1 MSTST
6 TWPGGAANPTPTSY
20 SVPAAG
26 EVNWSNLSNFLNAL
40 ASGAQGTTFQ
50 KFANRVATSS
60 PITVST
66 NDCIVVSAL
75 TVPGAVAVTLPAGQ
89 TKIVYF
95 IVDGTGDAK
104 TNNIT
109 ITPNGA
115 ETINGAANLVLT
127 SNYQGVCLSFNAGTS
142 NWNVLLNNNT
152 TGSNIGGFT
161 ASRAI
166 VSDALGFLAS
176 ATTTA
181 AEIGY
186 VNGVTSSIQT
196 QLDAKVTNPLTTTGD
211 VIFASNTASPATPA
225 RLGVG
230 TTSYAL
236 LSTGT
241 LPAWGQIVN
250 ASVDAAAA
258 IAVSK
263 LAALTIDRAVVTDG
277 SGFVSAATTT
287 ATEIGYV
294 NGVTSSIQTQLDAK
308 VPTSLTSGN
317 ILVGSAGGVAT
328 SVTMS
333 NDATIIASGALT
345 IANGAITNAKV
356 NASAAID
363 FSKLATLTSTNIL
376 VGSAGNVATSVA
388 MTGDVTI
395 GNTGVTAIS
404 SGVIVNADVNAS
416 AAIDFSKLA
425 TLTSANIILGSAGN
439 VATSTAVTGDV
450 TISNAGV
457 TAISSGVIVNADVNA
472 SAAIA
477 GTKIDPAFGAQTMSV
492 TSTVNVSTI
501 AAGTQTL
508 GRYDTVGSN
517 IIGFERSRGTFASK
531 TIVADGDS
539 LGRMIWSGYQDA
551 TTAVNAAKIEALVDG
566 TPGAS
571 TDMPG
576 RLEFSTT
583 PNASGSL
590 LLRGTIDNAGKW
602 TIGTSSGTQVHAVNG
617 SLSVTGNVQVT
628 TPTIQKFTSGT
639 GTYTTAANTRWI
651 RVRLIGG
658 GGGGGPGHTS
668 TLAGGAGGNTTFGT
682 TLLVANGGTGG
693 IYSGVGGTGGSAS
706 LGAAI
711 GTALS
716 GGNGG
721 VSNAS
726 GASGVG
732 GGSQGASSAFGGEGA
747 GGYAGNAGSAAAVN
761 SGAGGGGGGVQSNS
775 VGGSG
780 GGAGGFVDAIIAAPS
795 ATYGYAVGAAGSAG
809 TGTYAGGLGGS
820 GYIEVTEYY
829 V

>member
-1 MSTST
+1 M
-6 TWPGGAANPTPTSY
+6 
-20 SVPAAG
+20 
-26 EVNWSNLSNFLNAL
+26 
-40 ASGAQGTTFQ
+40 
-50 KFANRVATSS
+50 
-60 PITVST
+60 
-66 NDCIVVSAL
+66 
-75 TVPGAVAVTLPAGQ
+75 
-89 TKIVYF
+89 
-95 IVDGTGDAK
+95 
-104 TNNIT
+104 
-109 ITPNGA
+109 
-115 ETINGAANLVLT
+115 
-127 SNYQGVCLSFNAGTS
+127 
-142 NWNVLLNNNT
+142 
-152 TGSNIGGFT
+152 
-161 ASRAI
+161 
-166 VSDALGFLAS
+166 
-176 ATTTA
+176 
-181 AEIGY
+181 
-186 VNGVTSSIQT
+186 
-196 QLDAKVTNPLTTTGD
+196 
-211 VIFASNTASPATPA
+211 
-225 RLGVG
+225 
-230 TTSYAL
+230 
-236 LSTGT
+236 
-241 LPAWGQIVN
+241 
-250 ASVDAAAA
+250 
-258 IAVSK
+258 
-263 LAALTIDRAVVTDG
+263 
-277 SGFVSAATTT
+277 
-287 ATEIGYV
+287 
-294 NGVTSSIQTQLDAK
+294 
-308 VPTSLTSGN
+308 
-317 ILVGSAGGVAT
+317 
-328 SVTMS
+328 
-333 NDATIIASGALT
+333 
-345 IANGAITNAKV
+345 
-356 NASAAID
+356 
-363 FSKLATLTSTNIL
+363 
-376 VGSAGNVATSVA
+376 
-388 MTGDVTI
+388 
-395 GNTGVTAIS
+395 
-404 SGVIVNADVNAS
+404 IVNADVNAS

-668 TLAGGAGGNTTFGT
+668 STGGGTGGTTTFGT
-682 TLLVANGGTGG
+682 TLLSATGGTGG
-693 IYSGVGGTGGSAS
+693 INSGTGGTGGTAS
-706 LGAAI
+706 LGSGPI

-716 GGNGG
+716 GGVGG
-721 VSNAS
+721 VSNISNAA
-726 GASGVG
+726 GIG
-732 GGSQGASSAFGGEGA
+732 GGSQGAASPFGGEGG
-747 GGYAGNAGSAAAVN
+747 GGYAGNAGTAAASN
-761 SGAGGGGGGVQSNS
+761 TGSGGGGGGVQSLS

-780 GGAGGFVDAIIAAPS
+780 GGSGGFIDAIISAPS
-795 ATYGYAVGAAGSAG
+795 ATYAYAVGAGGAAG